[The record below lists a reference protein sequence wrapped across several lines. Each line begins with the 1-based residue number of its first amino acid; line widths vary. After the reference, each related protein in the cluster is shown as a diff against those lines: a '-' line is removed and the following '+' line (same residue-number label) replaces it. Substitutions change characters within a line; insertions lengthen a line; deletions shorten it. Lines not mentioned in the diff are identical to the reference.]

1 MNWFRQLFARNRIYS
16 DLSEEIE
23 QHLTEKAEALM
34 ASGMSRSQA
43 EQAAR
48 REFGNVA
55 RVNERGREIWM
66 WPHIESI
73 LADVNFAIRK
83 LRRSPG
89 FSITAIL
96 TLALGCRFERYL
108 A

>member
-1 MNWFRQLFARNRIYS
+1 MNWFRQLFARNRIYT

-23 QHLTEKAEALM
+23 QHLTEKVETLM
-34 ASGMSRSQA
+34 AVGMSRSQA

-66 WPHIESI
+66 WPRLESI
-73 LADVNFAIRK
+73 FADVNFAIRK
-83 LRRSPG
+83 LTPP
-89 FSITAIL
+89 
-96 TLALGCRFERYL
+96 
-108 A
+108 